1 MEMVEP
7 GKTPILGQPED
18 RGARQLET
26 VGKEVLVM
34 SFMAGKNLVNAAS
47 RNKN

>member
-1 MEMVEP
+1 MVESR
-7 GKTPILGQPED
+7 KTPILGQPED

-26 VGKEVLVM
+26 IREEVLVM